1 MANQITIDIVA
12 QTNKLTSGIND
23 ANGQIDTMSTKLK
36 GIAGAAGIAAS
47 GFLATK
53 GLTFLKQSTD
63 EAREA
68 EETLRAATTTFGEG
82 SAALAQITADADK
95 FAKVLSVDNDE
106 LIALA
111 TQLGSRLPKDI
122 QGSSVELVKIFKDV
136 EAFTGGAVSAEA
148 ASGKLA
154 KAFADGELKAGELSK
169 IFPGLE
175 QATYDQA
182 EALSKAGDNQGALNL
197 LVDKGSVVY
206 DDAAAKN
213 VTASQKFNK
222 ALGDLKEQIGGPVLQ
237 IVNKLVEGLTF
248 LLTAF
253 SSLPG
258 PVQNIIIALGLLLVT
273 GALTLTFLAS
283 MKASLVTLGIV
294 NGTTAGSIGLV
305 TIATNLLKIALA
317 GIGIGLLIAA
327 IVLLVKNWDTVVEV
341 AEKVK
346 DAIFEFFGKAF
357 EFVKEAIGKAIEWV
371 KENWPLILAILT
383 GPIGLAILAIT
394 KNFDK
399 IKDKV
404 GEVLSNIKNAFS
416 ALPGAML
423 EIGKDIVE
431 GLWNGIKGMM
441 SWVQNKIENSFVGKI
456 IGQVNNLFGRKS
468 PSKVFAGIGKD
479 LVKGLWVGVN
489 GQKTYIKN
497 NFDDFFGDII
507 PSLTV
512 DSLNLPDFS
521 TFITE
526 GQLTDAIIGSSPE
539 YPSLAGT
546 GLDWDAVNEQF
557 AIDDTVVTTA
567 KLADLMNSNYSI
579 PSLSPSQSSVGTYN
593 ITINAGAGS
602 DPYSVG
608 RAVTSAID
616 KYSRISSATGQRVT
630 L

>member
-12 QTNKLTSGIND
+12 QTQKLTSGIND
-23 ANGQIDTMSTKLK
+23 ANGQIDGMSSKLK
-36 GIAGAAGIAAS
+36 GAAAAAGAAAS
-47 GFLATK
+47 AFVLKQGV
-53 GLTFLKQSTD
+53 TFLKQGID

-68 EETLRAATTTFGEG
+68 AETMRAATTTFGEG
-82 SAALAQITADADK
+82 SAALQKITEDADK
-95 FAKVLSVDNDE
+95 FGKAIAVDNDVIIQ
-106 LIALA
+106 LS
-111 TQLGSRLPKDI
+111 TQLGSRLPADSKAL
-122 QGSSVELVKIFKDV
+122 SAELVNLAFDV
-136 EAFTGGAVSAEA
+136 EAVTGGAVAAEA
-148 ASGKLA
+148 VTGKLA
-154 KAFADGELKAGELSK
+154 KAFADGQLKATELTK
-169 IFPGLE
+169 IFPDLE
-175 QATYDQA
+175 ESVYAQA

-197 LVDKGSVVY
+197 LIEAGQKKYG
-206 DDAAAKN
+206 DAAEKN
-213 VTASQKFNK
+213 VTSSQKFEK
-222 ALGDLKEQIGGPVLQ
+222 ALADLKEEIGSKVLP
-237 IVNKLVEGLTF
+237 ILEKGVDFLTKMIE
-248 LLTAF
+248 AF
-253 SSLPG
+253 SNLPG
-258 PVQNIIIALGLLLVT
+258 PVQNVIIGLTALVGV
-273 GALTLTFLAS
+273 GGLTLTFLAS
-283 MKASLVTLGIV
+283 MKTSLVTLGII
-294 NGTTAGSIGLV
+294 NGTTAGTISLV

-327 IVLLVKNWDTVVEV
+327 IVLLVQNWDTVVEV
-341 AEKVK
+341 AKKVK

-357 EFVKEAIGKAIEWV
+357 DFVKEAIGKAIEWV

-608 RAVTSAID
+608 RAVTSALD